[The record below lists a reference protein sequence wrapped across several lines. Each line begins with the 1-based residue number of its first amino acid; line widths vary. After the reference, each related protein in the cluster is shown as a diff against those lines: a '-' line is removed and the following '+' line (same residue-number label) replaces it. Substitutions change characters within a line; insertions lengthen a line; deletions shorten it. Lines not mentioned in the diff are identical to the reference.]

1 MLNNME
7 IVGYIKDAKV
17 IENWERL
24 GIKGFSRLWCCYK
37 SGSWLGFK

>member
-24 GIKGFSRLWCCYK
+24 GIRGLASCGVATRVV
-37 SGSWLGFK
+37 LGL